1 MRSRHSQAAYVA
13 LDQTLWQVNQG
24 MPCSKP
30 KHHRRI
36 TAIDLLLQGKALC
49 DMHMWLCSTR
59 WDEPGAWHERGAGWS
74 EKGPFAI
81 SLARNFGRPLPFHDC
96 PNEAHWTPRM
106 AMEKCSPTTET
117 LTTVPKL
124 DGSRHNRSFRVP
136 SPRKGFPNKLSEG
149 LELS

>member
-1 MRSRHSQAAYVA
+1 MWRLIRRFGRSIKVCPAANHSSTDISPPWIGFCRTKHV
-13 LDQTLWQVNQG
+13 VICICGCVPSGG
-24 MPCSKP
+24 MNRELGTSAVPDGP
-30 KHHRRI
+30 KKG
-36 TAIDLLLQGKALC
+36 LLQYR
-49 DMHMWLCSTR
+49 WLEASDGRC
-59 WDEPGAWHERGAGWS
+59 
-74 EKGPFAI
+74 PFM
-81 SLARNFGRPLPFHDC
+81 NV